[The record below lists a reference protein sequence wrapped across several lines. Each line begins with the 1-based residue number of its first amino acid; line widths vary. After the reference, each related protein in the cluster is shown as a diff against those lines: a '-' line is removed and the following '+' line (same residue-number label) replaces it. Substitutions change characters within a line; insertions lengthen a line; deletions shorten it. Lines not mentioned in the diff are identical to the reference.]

1 METQQTKNNQIK
13 YLILYTMDG
22 NLHIFKEEQNSIQAK
37 KTFYKKLYYFFATPP
52 DSKVS
57 QFQWDFLAQSEDNIM
72 QTYNSMS
79 LIDHTFVVLK
89 TKKAL
94 GVHAAIELIGSSKL
108 KRKKYSK
115 LIEFLCQEI

>member
-1 METQQTKNNQIK
+1 MEIQQTKNNQIK

-22 NLHIFKEEQNSIQAK
+22 NLHVFKEEQNAIHAK
-37 KTFYKKLYYFFATPP
+37 KTFYKKLYEINNRHLQT
-52 DSKVS
+52 
-57 QFQWDFLAQSEDNIM
+57 FQWDFLAQSEDNII
-72 QTYNSMS
+72 QTYNSMG
-79 LIDHTFVVLK
+79 LIDDAFIVLN

-115 LIEFLCQEI
+115 LIEFLCEDI